1 MKPAAIGR
9 ILLWRGG
16 SLWIGRG
23 GGKPT
28 DFHSHHALQ
37 LTLGFPGASIR
48 LRRPGG
54 RWHTYAASIVA
65 AQQVHSFDACDH
77 HVATI
82 FIEPESNWG
91 QLLQHRYRDAGIEAL
106 PPKLLVDEATSL
118 AKAYAARASDSE
130 LVALA
135 RAAIARLCNDGS
147 VPGAVLDPRI
157 DRAVTRVRSQLDR
170 TVTLREIAAS
180 VHLSPERFRHLFLAQ
195 TGVRFR
201 AYVLWLRLEIA
212 LAAYV
217 EGHSLTDAA
226 QAGGFADSA
235 HLSRTFK
242 KMFGITA
249 ASVLAE

>member
-23 GGKPT
+23 GGQPT

-48 LRRPGG
+48 LRRRGG
-54 RWHTYAASIVA
+54 RWITYAASIIA
-65 AQQVHSFDACDH
+65 AQQVHSFDASDQY
-77 HVATI
+77 VATI
-82 FIEPESNWG
+82 FIEPESKWG
-91 QLLQHRYRDAGIEAL
+91 WLLQRRYRDVGIQAL
-106 PPKLLVDEATSL
+106 PPNMLVDEATSL
-118 AKAYAARASDSE
+118 ANAYAARASDAD
-130 LVALA
+130 LIALA

-147 VPGAVLDPRI
+147 LPGAALDPRI
-157 DRAVTRVRSQLDR
+157 ERAVARVRSQLDR
-170 TVTLREIAAS
+170 VVPLRDIAAS

-212 LAAYV
+212 LEAYV
-217 EGHSLTDAA
+217 EGQSLTDAA